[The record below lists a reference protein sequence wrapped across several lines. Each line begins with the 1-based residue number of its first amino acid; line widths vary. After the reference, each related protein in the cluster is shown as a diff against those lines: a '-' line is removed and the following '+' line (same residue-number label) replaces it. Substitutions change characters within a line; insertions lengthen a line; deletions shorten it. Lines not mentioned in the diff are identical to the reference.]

1 MKIGIITFWQSNDN
15 YGQALQCFAL
25 QKQLISMGHTPF
37 LIKYTPSHKVN
48 KTSFQREINKIS
60 MQYQTKSYAMKR
72 SRSNKFCILYI
83 SKPLQNSSICVL
95 SI

>member
-37 LIKYTPSHKVN
+37 LIKYTPSHKVH
-48 KTSFQREINKIS
+48 
-60 MQYQTKSYAMKR
+60 
-72 SRSNKFCILYI
+72 
-83 SKPLQNSSICVL
+83 P
-95 SI
+95 